1 MNEKALNEEKRMKNL
16 TKGFA
21 LVCLLLVVGL
31 INVGCSSGGVEDEFA
46 KAISEVN
53 KDWVLYEVKQVR
65 GATVIKVEVLNSSK
79 VPFKQAKKAME
90 ALQKIDPK
98 LAGYI
103 EFYNAEVGM
112 VLRKVELIPAA
123 T

>member
-1 MNEKALNEEKRMKNL
+1 MRNL
-16 TKGFA
+16 TKGF
-21 LVCLLLVVGL
+21 VVVFLLLAGGL
-31 INVGCSSGGVEDEFA
+31 IYGGCSSGGIEDEFA
-46 KAISEVN
+46 KALSGIN
-53 KDWVLYEVKQVR
+53 KDWVLYEVKQR
-65 GATVIKVEVLNSSK
+65 GNATVIKVEVLNASK

-103 EFYNAEVGM
+103 EFYNAEVGI
-112 VLRKVELIPAA
+112 VLRKVEIIPAA

>member
-1 MNEKALNEEKRMKNL
+1 MRNL
-16 TKGFA
+16 IKGFV
-21 LVCLLLVVGL
+21 LLCLLPVAGL
-31 INVGCSSGGVEDEFA
+31 IYGGCTSGGVEDKFA

-53 KDWVLYEVKQVR
+53 KNWELYEVKQV
-65 GATVIKVEVLNSSK
+65 GNATVIKVEVFNSDK
-79 VPFKQAKKAME
+79 VPFKEAKKALE

-103 EFYNAEVGM
+103 EFYNSEVGI
-112 VLRKVELIPAA
+112 VLRKVEIIPAA

>member
-1 MNEKALNEEKRMKNL
+1 MRNL
-16 TKGFA
+16 TKRFV
-21 LVCLLLVVGL
+21 LVCLLLVAGL
-31 INVGCSSGGVEDEFA
+31 TFGGCSSGGVEDEFA

-53 KDWVLYEVKQVR
+53 KDWVLYEVKQV
-65 GATVIKVEVLNSSK
+65 GNATVIKVEVINSSK
-79 VPFKQAKKAME
+79 VPFRQAKKAME

-103 EFYNAEVGM
+103 EFYNAEVGI
-112 VLRKVELIPAA
+112 VLRKVEIIPAA